1 MNGKLKCDNGN
12 CNLFFLINYFQDT
25 FFYCLVF
32 DPAQKTLLADK
43 GEIRVGS
50 RYQAEPIPLL
60 RDGSKLFEAD
70 GNPVFIRANC
80 LTDRFR

>member
-1 MNGKLKCDNGN
+1 ML
-12 CNLFFLINYFQDT
+12 QDT

-60 RDGSKLFEAD
+60 REGELSFSHLVTNFDF
-70 GNPVFIRANC
+70 VFG
-80 LTDRFR
+80 